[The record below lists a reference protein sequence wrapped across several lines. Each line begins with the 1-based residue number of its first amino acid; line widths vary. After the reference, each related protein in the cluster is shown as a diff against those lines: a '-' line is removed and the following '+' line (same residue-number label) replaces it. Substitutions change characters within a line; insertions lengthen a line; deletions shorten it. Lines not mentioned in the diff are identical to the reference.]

1 MKCTIKQL
9 AEELGLSRNTVAKAL
24 KNSSDVSTKTKQIV
38 LAKAK
43 ELNYKKLN
51 PDTLSLLPKQ
61 EEVSETPVTNGS
73 ILFLT
78 RTYATDSEFWTTV
91 LTGIE
96 SILSAAHYHLIIGIM
111 SESDL
116 KKLEFPNA
124 IEDPSI
130 KGIIIVE
137 ICDETVCNA
146 LLKYDLP
153 IVTVD
158 MPKKYTNAMEHID
171 VITMENKRNVYT
183 IVSKMIEK
191 GAKKFAFIGD
201 LYSTNVGRGF
211 QERYEAL
218 CGCLSDH
225 HLEIDHACCLLHE
238 TSEDFRDFQFVIKKI
253 QDMPYLPDVF
263 ICGNDW
269 TAIQLIYALQA
280 LGYQIPRDVSIV
292 GFDGIPASER
302 IVPSLTTIYTPK
314 KYLGIAA
321 ARQMLERIQYPDS
334 PKVYS
339 EYNTQLIIR
348 DSTK

>member
-24 KNSSDVSTKTKQIV
+24 KNSSDVSSRTKQIV

-43 ELNYKKLN
+43 ELNYKKID
-51 PDTLSLLPKQ
+51 PDAMIQFSDHEKTIGA
-61 EEVSETPVTNGS
+61 PVTNGS

-96 SILSAAHYHLIIGIM
+96 SILSAAHYHLVIGIM

-116 KKLEFPNA
+116 KKLEFPSA
-124 IEDPSI
+124 IEDPAI

-146 LLKYDLP
+146 LLKYHLP

-158 MPKKYTNAMEHID
+158 MPKNYTSAMEHID
-171 VITMENKRNVYT
+171 VITMENKRNIYT
-183 IVSKMIEK
+183 IVSQMIKK
-191 GAKKFAFIGD
+191 GAKKFSFIGD
-201 LYSTNVGRGF
+201 LYSENVGRGF

-218 CGCLSDH
+218 CECLSDH
-225 HLEIDHACCLLHE
+225 HLEIDQSCCLLHE

-253 QDMPYLPDVF
+253 QDMPYLPDIF

-280 LGYQIPRDVSIV
+280 LGYQIPKDVSIV

-302 IVPSLTTIYTPK
+302 IIPSLTTISTPK

-339 EYNTQLIIR
+339 EYSTRLIIR